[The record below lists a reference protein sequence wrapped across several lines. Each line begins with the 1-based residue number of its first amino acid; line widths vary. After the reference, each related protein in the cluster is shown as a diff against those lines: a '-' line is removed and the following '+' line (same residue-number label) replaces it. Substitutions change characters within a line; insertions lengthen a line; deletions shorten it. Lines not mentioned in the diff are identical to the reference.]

1 MTPPRARKPA
11 SDALPLL
18 EAALPDHPS
27 VCAAVAAV
35 AAEADVSE
43 AALLKAWQ
51 RAGGGAGPPHGNH
64 LLTSDQDE
72 ALLAVVQ
79 AFSINIFALS
89 SMQIAE
95 VGHRRWGVAVSLRWV
110 RKWVDSHR
118 KWLGWRAC
126 KALADKR
133 AGAQVIKDVQGFC
146 ELLSILHDGHSFHSD
161 AVFNYDETRVVLR
174 GGRLT
179 TQRVEARGKD
189 RPNAT
194 FTRNNTVASLLTF
207 IAANGTVFF
216 SVYVLKGQFNEGESA
231 DVSFTLEKAPPA
243 SRREWPRLFC
253 WTETGY
259 LSADTF
265 GKVMDLFTGEWGVR
279 NPGRK
284 ALLFGDQLG
293 SHKNVKTIEAAL
305 LKGVFLSFP
314 RRQLVTHQPAAR
326 RGAICILQEVGG
338 GARGAGDI

>member
-18 EAALPDHPS
+18 EAALLDHPS

-51 RAGGGAGPPHGNH
+51 RAGGGAGTRHGNH

-79 AFSINIFALS
+79 AFSINNFALS
-89 SMQIAE
+89 SIQIAE
-95 VGHRRWGVAVSLRWV
+95 VDLRRWGLAVSLRWV

-118 KWLGWRAC
+118 QWLGWRAC

-133 AGAQVIKDVQGFC
+133 AGAHVIEDVQAFC
-146 ELLSILHDGHSFHSD
+146 EQLSIFLDEHSFRSD
-161 AVFNYDETRVVLR
+161 AVLKYDETRVVLR

-179 TQRVEARGKD
+179 TQRVEACGKD
-189 RPNAT
+189 RPNAM

-207 IAANGTVFF
+207 IEANGTVFF
-216 SVYVLKGQFNEGESA
+216 SVYVLNGKFNEGESA

-243 SRREWPRLFC
+243 SRREWPRFFC

-259 LSADTF
+259 LNADTF
-265 GKVMDLFTGEWGVR
+265 GNVMDLFAEEWGVR
-279 NPGRK
+279 NPGRE
-284 ALLFGDQLG
+284 ALLFGDKLG

-305 LKGVFLSFP
+305 HKGVFLFFLAANSS
-314 RRQLVTHQPAAR
+314 HINQP
-326 RGAICILQEVGG
+326 LDEVPF
-338 GARGAGDI
+338 AS